1 MQECGKTVL
10 KYDIAKG
17 VTVHSASCKSALW
30 NNIQLIIT
38 VNSYVIMVC
47 QVIAY
52 SRSQTDTLARS
63 VTIGQSDSR

>member
-17 VTVHSASCKSALW
+17 VTVHSSSCKSALW
-30 NNIQLIIT
+30 NNIQFIIT
-38 VNSYVIMVC
+38 ANSYVIMAC
-47 QVIAY
+47 QVVDY

-63 VTIGQSDSR
+63 VTTGQS